1 MEVGHTAQI
10 ERGLIERDSLSLRKG
25 KEILPEFRN
34 GFAGFFC
41 RSGEHHPDLSQ
52 DLACADRKEDLEDEG
67 GARIAGPDN
76 GSPAEG
82 GCDEFVTGGGGI
94 HGNLI

>member
-1 MEVGHTAQI
+1 MERGHPAQV

-34 GFAGFFC
+34 GSAGFFC
-41 RSGEHHPDLSQ
+41 RCGEHHSDLSQ

-67 GARIAGPDN
+67 GARIASPDH
-76 GSPAEG
+76 GGLAEG
-82 GCDEFVTGGGGI
+82 GFDEFVTGGGGI
-94 HGNLI
+94 HDNLI